1 VSAESS
7 STTVAFK
14 GCSLVE
20 NDCANIR
27 PVFCIRCCRLNVASA
42 LTSDNLCST
51 FLAVPAVNLLEM
63 KFERGRR
70 IMILPGAK
78 ERVLGISVKRRAR
91 NNHGKVCFSGEEK

>member
-1 VSAESS
+1 
-7 STTVAFK
+7 
-14 GCSLVE
+14 
-20 NDCANIR
+20 
-27 PVFCIRCCRLNVASA
+27 
-42 LTSDNLCST
+42 
-51 FLAVPAVNLLEM
+51 M